1 MGVLLFV
8 SAGRLDLP
16 WFWALLAVHT
26 TLQTISMGF
35 ADPDLFRERLHPG
48 PGNRDRYS
56 PKIGAVL
63 IVLHLIIAGLDA
75 GRFHWSP
82 DIPSPVRAA
91 ALFVFALSMG
101 LSVWAILVNRFF
113 SSVVRIQTERGH
125 RVIDTG
131 PYRLVRHPGY
141 FGLLLA
147 AVAGA
152 VVLGSL
158 WSLLPLVL
166 LIALF
171 VRRLLIEDAMLQ
183 SDLNGYVDYA
193 HRVRHKLLPGL
204 W

>member
-1 MGVLLFV
+1 
-8 SAGRLDLP
+8 
-16 WFWALLAVHT
+16 
-26 TLQTISMGF
+26 
-35 ADPDLFRERLHPG
+35 
-48 PGNRDRYS
+48 
-56 PKIGAVL
+56 
-63 IVLHLIIAGLDA
+63 
-75 GRFHWSP
+75 
-82 DIPSPVRAA
+82 VRAA
-91 ALFVFALSMG
+91 ALVIFAFGMG

-141 FGLLLA
+141 LGLLLA
-147 AVAGA
+147 AVAGGI
-152 VVLGSL
+152 VLGSL

-183 SDLNGYVDYA
+183 SDLDGYVDYT